1 MRRAVS
7 EQRKGDSNRRAS
19 QSRGEQFAKRE
30 QIKIRRTTG
39 EQFEQLSKGKF
50 KRQQQKREKEFESR
64 KFRRTATGEQK
75 SSWSRLEGGG
85 GEQFDKGRK
94 SSFESRGK

>member
-1 MRRAVS
+1 M
-7 EQRKGDSNRRAS
+7 
-19 QSRGEQFAKRE
+19 
-30 QIKIRRTTG
+30 
-39 EQFEQLSKGKF
+39 SKGKF
-50 KRQQQKREKEFESR
+50 ERQQQKREKKS
-64 KFRRTATGEQK
+64 KDRRTATGEQK